1 MSSNNIILIYHYNRR
16 KKEAIKTEEYR
27 QEVNELNDKIDELQ
41 QELDKYKLVASGK
54 IFYKNNEPWIK
65 SPDIKDINP
74 KPLFKKFAGK
84 QIEIFIKQI
93 GKEDKK
99 KTKIQYGSMEEVRE
113 LEPFI

>member
-84 QIEIFIKQI
+84 QI